1 MTAWRKQ
8 FAGMKSLLEV
18 PVLNEKF
25 WSKVPSAPADG
36 IMLDLEDSATPAN
49 KAAVRDRIIEVLKD
63 RAYFGGRRIIVRVNN
78 LATDWGR
85 TDLDALA
92 RIDGDI
98 VICYPKVETQAEIQE
113 VVRSLRQHCPERGI
127 YAMIETARAL
137 IELDRIACVEGIVG
151 LHFGYVDYAAD
162 VGSRP
167 FNEAGDD
174 LHPGSA
180 GYARTKIAVAAAAYG
195 LFCTGGSMIPDYR
208 DLTKVEAFIR
218 GWADLG
224 YTACIGLSPAHLEI
238 INRVMS
244 PTTEQ
249 IAAAKAISAA
259 YEAAVEAGDPAAVLN
274 GKVITNPDYRVASLV
289 LARAGLV

>member
-1 MTAWRKQ
+1 MIAPRKH

-25 WSKVPSAPADG
+25 WSKVPTATADG

-49 KAAVRDRIIEVLKD
+49 KVAVRDRILEVLKNRD
-63 RAYFGGRRIIVRVNN
+63 YFGGRRIIVRVNN

-85 TDLDALA
+85 ADLEALA
-92 RIDGDI
+92 RIDDDI
-98 VICYPKVETQAEIQE
+98 VICYPKVETPSEIQD
-113 VVRSLRQHCPERGI
+113 VVRTLRQHCPGRGV
-127 YAMIETARAL
+127 YPMIETARAL
-137 IELDRIACVEGIVG
+137 IELDRIASVDGIVG

-167 FNEAGDD
+167 FNDAGDD

-218 GWADLG
+218 GWSDLG

-244 PTTEQ
+244 PSDEQ
-249 IAAAKAISAA
+249 VAAAEAVSKA
-259 YEAAVEAGDPAAVLN
+259 YEAAVAAGDPAAVLN

-289 LARAGLV
+289 LARAGSI

>member
-1 MTAWRKQ
+1 MTTARAR

-18 PVLNEKF
+18 PVLNDKF
-25 WSKVPSAPADG
+25 WSKVPSATADG

-49 KAAVRDRIIEVLKD
+49 KTVVRDRILEILKD
-63 RAYFGGRRIIVRVNN
+63 RDYFGGRKVIVRVNN
-78 LATDWGR
+78 LATPWGR
-85 TDLDALA
+85 DDLAALA
-92 RIDGDI
+92 RIDEDI
-98 VICYPKVETQAEIQE
+98 IICYPKVETQAEIEE
-113 VVRSLRQHCPERGI
+113 VIRTLREQCPQRGV
-127 YAMIETARAL
+127 YPMIETARAL
-137 IELDRIACVEGIVG
+137 IELDRIASVEGVVG

-167 FNEAGDD
+167 FNDAGDN

-195 LFCTGGSMIPDYR
+195 LFSTGGSMIPDYR

-218 GWADLG
+218 GWVDLG

-244 PTTEQ
+244 PGETE
-249 IAAAKAISAA
+249 ITSAKAVCAA
-259 YEAAVEAGDPAAVLN
+259 YEAAVAAGEPAAVLN

-289 LARAGLV
+289 LARAGSI